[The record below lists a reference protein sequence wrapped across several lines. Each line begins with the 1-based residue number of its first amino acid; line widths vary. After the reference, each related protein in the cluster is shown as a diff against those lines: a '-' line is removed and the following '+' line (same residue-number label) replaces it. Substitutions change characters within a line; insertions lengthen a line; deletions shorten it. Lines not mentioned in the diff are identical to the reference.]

1 MELPKYFE
9 FLIKK
14 RGTIPLYNMIEPV
27 LPEGIADDKDSPEL
41 TKNIKLHN
49 ENELKYK
56 YFKYSNN
63 AYNFHHLIEDSNMIS
78 VNIEQY
84 ILYLAEHIFF
94 VNSKNYEFFENH
106 IKVIYTLM
114 KMYKNL
120 VKPLFD
126 TEEYSYTKEF
136 FIKEY
141 KDLLLQLAS
150 LYKIF
155 KSDLIRHFNCNGEES
170 LFNDNSI
177 FAILYRLSK
186 KKYEEE
192 NIIKE
197 FIDITEGYEYQKW
210 LIKETADY
218 EQYIIEELAAEIEA
232 KRLEAEIEAKRIAT
246 ELEAKTLSVEIEA
259 KRMAT
264 EIEAKTLSA
273 EIEAKRLATEI
284 EAKTLS
290 AEIEVKKLTEFNAK
304 KKEAL
309 DLYLLDL

>member
-1 MELPKYFE
+1 MELPKLPKYFK
-9 FLIKK
+9 FLMKK
-14 RGTIPLYNMIEPV
+14 IYTILLYNMIEPV
-27 LPEGIADDKDSPEL
+27 LPECIADDEDSPEL
-41 TKNIKLHN
+41 KKNIKLHN
-49 ENELKYK
+49 ENELKSK
-56 YFKYSNN
+56 YFKYSSIT
-63 AYNFHHLIEDSNMIS
+63 YDFHHLIEDSNMIS
-78 VNIEQY
+78 LNIEKY

-106 IKVIYTLM
+106 IKVIYTLL

-120 VKPLFD
+120 VKPLFNTD
-126 TEEYSYTKEF
+126 EYSYTKEF

-177 FAILYRLSK
+177 FAILHRLSK

-218 EQYIIEELAAEIEA
+218 EQHIIEELA
-232 KRLEAEIEAKRIAT
+232 AEIEAKRIAT
-246 ELEAKTLSVEIEA
+246 ELEAKTLSAEIEA

-264 EIEAKTLSA
+264 EIEGKTLLA

-290 AEIEVKKLTEFNAK
+290 AEIEVKKLAEFNAK